1 MPVYVLLLHLVACTF
16 VAIGR
21 AGDGRVDEAG
31 RVVGWPTAD
40 TETYPECYREL
51 GALSGALYTR
61 SLYWAVVTMTTVG
74 FGDIT
79 PLTVPEMLFTSAAMF
94 VGAYTACALIG
105 LIMAEL
111 VRADGFEVS
120 WQRRVEQADLFIQ
133 KRKLPLKLARRVHAY
148 LQYQWDTLRGVDE
161 STFFAGLPPVLRSE
175 VLVFLNG
182 ALLKGIPRFA
192 EARRTAPALVPAPP
206 RPDTKERSLGQ
217 SSRAPERASA

>member
-1 MPVYVLLLHLVACTF
+1 MRGLALQGGDPLAAQWVRLLPGVAAVYAVAVRTLMRKRQ
-16 VAIGR
+16 GN
-21 AGDGRVDEAG
+21 
-31 RVVGWPTAD
+31 
-40 TETYPECYREL
+40 
-51 GALSGALYTR
+51 R
-61 SLYWAVVTMTTVG
+61 SLVG
-74 FGDIT
+74 ED
-79 PLTVPEMLFTSAAMF
+79 VD
-94 VGAYTACALIG
+94 VCAR
-105 LIMAEL
+105 
-111 VRADGFEVS
+111 V
-120 WQRRVEQADLFIQ
+120 QRRVEQADLFIQ

-206 RPDTKERSLGQ
+206 RPDPKERSLGQ